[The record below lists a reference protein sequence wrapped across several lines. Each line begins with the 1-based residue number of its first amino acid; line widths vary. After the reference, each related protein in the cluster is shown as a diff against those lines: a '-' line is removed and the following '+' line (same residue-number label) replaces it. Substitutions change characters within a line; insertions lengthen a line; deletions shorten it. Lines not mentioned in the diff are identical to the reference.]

1 MIASKK
7 DPKTGEFLGTG
18 RRKTS
23 VASVR
28 IKSGSG
34 NVTVNGRTFEDYFPV
49 MTQRTYITDTL
60 EAVGLGGKI
69 DMSVTVSGGGPAGQS
84 GACRMALAR
93 ALCGMDAENFPKL
106 RHDGF
111 LTRDS
116 RMKERKKYGLRGAR
130 RGTQFAKR

>member
-28 IKSGSG
+28 IKPGSG
-34 NVTVNGRTFEDYFPV
+34 KVTINGREFDDYFPV
-49 MTQRTYITDTL
+49 VTQRTYITETL
-60 EAVGLGGKI
+60 DVVGLTDKV
-69 DMSVTVSGGGPAGQS
+69 DMSINVSGGGPAGQS
-84 GACRMALAR
+84 GACRMGLAR
-93 ALCGMDAENFPKL
+93 AICAMDAEHFTKL

-130 RGTQFAKR
+130 RGTQFSKR

>member
-28 IKSGSG
+28 IKPGTG
-34 NVTVNGRTFEDYFPV
+34 NVKVNGRAFDDYFPV
-49 MTQRTYITDTL
+49 VTQRTYITDTL
-60 EAVGLGGKI
+60 DAVGLGGKLDLSI
-69 DMSVTVSGGGPAGQS
+69 SVSGGGPAGQS

-93 ALCGMDAENFPKL
+93 AICGMDAEHFPKL
-106 RHDGF
+106 RQ
-111 LTRDS
+111 DS
-116 RMKERKKYGLRGAR
+116 VLEALIAR
-130 RGTQFAKR
+130 A